1 MALSIWVATLLV
13 YVAFRLWY
21 DGLRKPLT
29 AEEVEEYTRLFE
41 QRAGAGASDEV
52 DLAVMRK
59 FLEED
64 DGKEFIMMN
73 LLQYN
78 PSPMKHPDTGQ
89 DAQAGSILQEYFR
102 PFMGQVMRRAGH
114 PVIAGRAVGGY
125 LDAWNTPPDPG
136 WHGAGLIRYRSRRDI
151 VELSLASAK
160 FPDLHKYKVAALKQ
174 TIAFPTQTQMGLYAS
189 PRVTVAMALAL
200 AATWLQLALT

>member
-1 MALSIWVATLLV
+1 MALSIWVTTLLV
-13 YVAFRLWY
+13 YLVFRLWY

-29 AEEVEEYTRLFE
+29 AEEVEEYTRLLE
-41 QRAGAGASDEV
+41 ERAGAGDEV

-73 LLQYN
+73 LLHYN

-89 DAQAGSILQEYFR
+89 DARAESILQEYFR
-102 PFMGQVMRRAGH
+102 PFMGQVIRRGGH
-114 PVIAGRAVGGY
+114 PVIAGSAVGGY

-151 VELSLASAK
+151 IELSLASAK
-160 FPDLHKYKVAALKQ
+160 FQDLHKYKVAALKQ
-174 TIAFPTQTQMGLYAS
+174 TISFPTQTQMGLYAS
-189 PRVTVAMALAL
+189 PRVTVALVLAL
-200 AATWLQLALT
+200 VAALLQLALS

>member
-1 MALSIWVATLLV
+1 MSISIWAIALLIYLV
-13 YVAFRLWY
+13 FRLWY

-29 AEEVEEYTRLFE
+29 AAEVEEYTRLFE
-41 QRAGAGASDEV
+41 ERAGADDEV

-78 PSPMKHPDTGQ
+78 PSPMKHPDTGL
-89 DAQAGSILQEYFR
+89 DAQAESILQEYFR
-102 PFMGQVMRRAGH
+102 PFMGQVIRRAGH

-151 VELSLASAK
+151 IELSLASAK
-160 FPDLHKYKVAALKQ
+160 FQDLHKYKFAALKQ
-174 TIAFPTQTQMGLYAS
+174 TISFPTQTQMGLYAS
-189 PRVTVAMALAL
+189 PRVTVALVLAL
-200 AATWLQLALT
+200 VAALLQLALV